1 MRKTL
6 RYFLHS
12 GAFQV
17 SLAVFINLICLSA
30 YSAEVNSGSAPIQ
43 YEKPRGQMVYDAH
56 CATCHNG
63 GVARAPAQQML
74 SFLPPEVIYKTLTEG
89 LMRTQAAALADEDKK
104 LIAEFLTRR
113 ELGSIVAGYA
123 APVCT
128 GASKKFDWS
137 RAISAPNWGLTWGNT
152 REVSE
157 TTADLGPKDIP
168 RLELKWAFEFQNTQR
183 ARSHPLIAGGAVFVG
198 SQSGHVYALDAQTG
212 CVRWTFEAAAEVRTG
227 IVFAEVATGS
237 SQSQR
242 IVVFGDVLGR
252 VYAVGAESGKA
263 LWRLRADEHPA
274 ATITGTPTVFEGLV
288 YVPVSSLEVVS
299 ARFDEYECCKF
310 RGSVLALDVLTGKRI
325 WQTYTIASTPAP
337 QQINSAGAQN
347 YGPSGAPI
355 WNSPTIDRK
364 RRVLYVGTGENYS
377 SPATLTS
384 DAILAMDLKSGEI
397 KWHYQA
403 TVGDAWNTACSF
415 GEKRAN
421 CPTEDGPDHD
431 FGASIV
437 LAVDQAGQDILLAAQ
452 KSGKVHAVD
461 PDSGKL
467 LWQVRIGRGGLSGG
481 IHFGIAV
488 SHGRAF
494 IPNSD
499 VFDYQTHT
507 VPAAPG
513 LFAISVDDGSFL
525 WRAPMANEC
534 NGRKFCDPGI
544 GAAITATP
552 SLVFAGALD
561 GYLRI
566 HDAATG
572 KVLRKIDTTAPVTTV
587 SGSTATGGS
596 MDGGTAPLP
605 FEGRL
610 YVNSGYNF
618 AGHMKGNVLLVY
630 GKPE

>member
-30 YSAEVNSGSAPIQ
+30 YSAEVNSGSAPIHDA
-43 YEKPRGQMVYDAH
+43 KPRGQIVYDAH

-89 LMRTQAAALADEDKK
+89 VMRTQAAALADEDKK

-128 GASKKFDWS
+128 GASKNFDWS

-157 TTADLGPKDIP
+157 TNADLGPKDIP

-198 SQSGHVYALDAQTG
+198 SQSGHVYALDVQTG

-237 SQSQR
+237 SQNQR

-252 VYAVGAESGKA
+252 VYAVDAASGIA

-325 WQTYTIASTPAP
+325 WQTYTIASTPAH
-337 QQINSAGAQN
+337 
-347 YGPSGAPI
+347 
-355 WNSPTIDRK
+355 
-364 RRVLYVGTGENYS
+364 L
-377 SPATLTS
+377 ATL
-384 DAILAMDLKSGEI
+384 D
-397 KWHYQA
+397 
-403 TVGDAWNTACSF
+403 
-415 GEKRAN
+415 R
-421 CPTEDGPDHD
+421 
-431 FGASIV
+431 
-437 LAVDQAGQDILLAAQ
+437 
-452 KSGKVHAVD
+452 
-461 PDSGKL
+461 
-467 LWQVRIGRGGLSGG
+467 
-481 IHFGIAV
+481 
-488 SHGRAF
+488 
-494 IPNSD
+494 
-499 VFDYQTHT
+499 
-507 VPAAPG
+507 
-513 LFAISVDDGSFL
+513 
-525 WRAPMANEC
+525 
-534 NGRKFCDPGI
+534 
-544 GAAITATP
+544 
-552 SLVFAGALD
+552 
-561 GYLRI
+561 
-566 HDAATG
+566 
-572 KVLRKIDTTAPVTTV
+572 
-587 SGSTATGGS
+587 
-596 MDGGTAPLP
+596 
-605 FEGRL
+605 
-610 YVNSGYNF
+610 
-618 AGHMKGNVLLVY
+618 
-630 GKPE
+630 